1 MNEERWALRFIGLN
15 LCWVLSANAAFSQE
29 PQSLTLKQ
37 AVSLAVQHSSDLAL
51 ARARYAVAEQQAALV
66 RAPFAPNL
74 FAGSGAGYTLGF
86 PMTAGGAPPAL
97 FDVAYVQ
104 TVFNRPLLGQAQAA
118 ERRVEVE
125 RLSLQDSRDAV
136 ILRAAEVFLDLV
148 QVRQALEARRETRGA
163 SPRIREITES
173 RVAEGHELP
182 VESLRA
188 KLDGARAEQ
197 AIVELEGR
205 EDALT
210 TELQRLTGIPSSTRA
225 LEVVPDRL
233 AAQPEE
239 PTTDLV
245 ARALASNSELQRV
258 DYEQRSRRD
267 RLNQERAPY
276 WPAID
281 VVGEYAMLAKFNN
294 YDEFFRRFERNN
306 LNVGIQARWPILSAQ
321 NRSAVRVAQS
331 ELRQIEVELRRRR
344 EEIEVAVR
352 RASQQTRELNA
363 ARDIAALELE
373 LAQEKVRM
381 LRERLQADRANV
393 RDVERARLEQTDKR
407 VAFLQADY
415 DSQQAALELL
425 NATGQLARLFP

>member
-1 MNEERWALRFIGLN
+1 MNEARWVRRLVGLN
-15 LCWVLSANAAFSQE
+15 LCCVLSASAAFSQE
-29 PQSLTLKQ
+29 PPPLTLKQ

-51 ARARYAVAEQQAALV
+51 ARARHSIADEQAALL

-86 PMTAGGAPPAL
+86 PMTLGGAPPAL
-97 FDVAYVQ
+97 FDVTYIQ
-104 TVFNRPLLGQAQAA
+104 TVFNRPLQGQAQAA
-118 ERRVEVE
+118 ERRADVE
-125 RLSLQDSRDAV
+125 RLTLDDSRNAV
-136 ILRAAEVFLDLV
+136 ILRTASVFLDLV
-148 QVRQALEARRETRGA
+148 QVRQALEARRGTRTA
-163 SPRIREITES
+163 SPRIQAITDS

-182 VESLRA
+182 IESLHAR
-188 KLDGARAEQ
+188 LDGARGEQ
-197 AIVELEGR
+197 AIVQLEGR

-210 TELQRLTGIPSSTRA
+210 TELQRLTGIRRGAPP
-225 LEVVPDRL
+225 LEIVPDRL
-233 AAQPEE
+233 AALPEQPIA
-239 PTTDLV
+239 DLV